1 MEKAPPLVRHI
12 SAEVVPMGPP
22 PPPKPKPSRDS
33 AFMEKLHA
41 VDEELASSPVCMDSY
56 QVSAGRMGR
65 NKQHLCPFLLL
76 LLLHSPLLLQLH

>member
-1 MEKAPPLVRHI
+1 MEKAPPPLVRHI

-22 PPPKPKPSRDS
+22 PPPKAKQSRDS

-56 QVSAGRMGR
+56 QVSSGDNWAE
-65 NKQHLCPFLLL
+65 NAELSALLCCYFSRVLFT
-76 LLLHSPLLLQLH
+76 LQ